1 MRTSL
6 INTSLGKANAT
17 LIALLLTGLAPMLA
31 TPPAV
36 ENAPKQVLL
45 PAAARK
51 TPNPASSVPAV
62 STGMRMPKVL
72 GATSMAAM
80 PMKGIFGNWPA
91 SREGSGTS
99 WQVDS
104 SPMFMKPL
112 PSAGGFEV
120 SAMGTAQAGV
130 VNDGGKRGG
139 KGFFSN
145 TMLML
150 MGRKEVGGGTLGL
163 HFMTSL
169 DPFVNGSHGVPD
181 LFQNPFTVNGAGV
194 GDRKDPHNVF
204 SEVAVSY
211 SHPLSKDW
219 SGFLYGGPA
228 GEPALG
234 NTMYLHRTSGLE
246 IPEAPISHDWFDG
259 SHISFGVATLG
270 AVYQNKWKVEGSVFN
285 SNEPG
290 VTLYGIG
297 KLALNSA
304 SGRLTYNPSRDWS
317 YSASYGYLNSDVN
330 QHRLTLSAAYSH
342 EFAHGDTVSA
352 TAYFGQNIVQ
362 GFANSNA
369 GLAEVTYYHGKD
381 AFFTRFE
388 RVDKSELLDV
398 PAGTYTV
405 NKLLFGDVH
414 NFYRRD
420 QLDYGLGAYAA
431 VYRFPSSLDAFY
443 GSSPITLGVFL
454 RLRPSRN

>member
-1 MRTSL
+1 MQIHKLKKIT
-6 INTSLGKANAT
+6 LG
-17 LIALLLTGLAPMLA
+17 LTIGLALA
-31 TPPAV
+31 GPLHAQTSRRTPQPG
-36 ENAPKQVLL
+36 K
-45 PAAARK
+45 
-51 TPNPASSVPAV
+51 S
-62 STGMRMPKVL
+62 STGTMDAGGKMSMDSK
-72 GATSMAAM
+72 GASFQPSNMSAGGGAMNGMQGMTAM
-80 PMKGIFGNWPA
+80 PMKAILGDWSAN
-91 SREGSGTS
+91 REGSGTS
-99 WQVDS
+99 WQTDS
-104 SPMFMKPL
+104 SPMFMKTL
-112 PSAGGFEV
+112 PSAAGFEI

-145 TMLML
+145 SMLML

-169 DPFVNGSHGVPD
+169 DPFINGERGVPD

-259 SHISFGVATLG
+259 SHISFGVATVG
-270 AVYQNKWKVEGSVFN
+270 VVYQNKWKVEGSVFN
-285 SNEPG
+285 SDEPG

-317 YSASYGYLNSDVN
+317 YSTSYGYLNSDVN
-330 QHRLTLSAAYSH
+330 QHRLTLSVAYSH
-342 EFAHGDTVSA
+342 AFVHGDTVSA

-362 GFANSNA
+362 GSPNSNA
-369 GLAEVTYYHGKD
+369 GLVEVTYYHDKD
-381 AFFTRFE
+381 AVFTRFE
-388 RVDKSELLDV
+388 RADKSELIGV
-398 PAGTYTV
+398 PPGNYTV

-414 NFYRRD
+414 NLYSKD
-420 QLDYGLGAYAA
+420 HLDYGLGAYGG
-431 VYRFPSSLDAFY
+431 VYRFPSALNDAY
-443 GSSPITLGVFL
+443 GKNPLTFGVFL
-454 RLRPSRN
+454 RIRPSRT

>member
-1 MRTSL
+1 
-6 INTSLGKANAT
+6 
-17 LIALLLTGLAPMLA
+17 
-31 TPPAV
+31 
-36 ENAPKQVLL
+36 
-45 PAAARK
+45 
-51 TPNPASSVPAV
+51 
-62 STGMRMPKVL
+62 
-72 GATSMAAM
+72 MAAM
-80 PMKGIFGNWPA
+80 PMKGVFGNWPA

-99 WQVDS
+99 WQADS

-169 DPFVNGSHGVPD
+169 DPFINGERGVPD
-181 LFQNPFTVNGAGV
+181 LFQNPFTVKGADV
-194 GDRKDPHNVF
+194 SDRKDPHNVF

-211 SHPLSKDW
+211 GHPFSRNW

-259 SHISFGVATLG
+259 SHISFGVATVG

-290 VTLYGIG
+290 VTLYGVG
-297 KLALNSA
+297 RFVLNSA

-362 GFANSNA
+362 GSANSNA
-369 GLAEVTYYHGKD
+369 GLAEVTYCRGKD

-420 QLDYGLGAYAA
+420 HLDYGLGAYAA
-431 VYRFPSSLDAFY
+431 VYRFPSSLNTFY
-443 GSSPITLGVFL
+443 GSRPITLGVFL